1 MEVTAVSIEEAVQ
14 LGAVDGPFYAQ
25 YFFPRTVRQAPSAF
39 DQTIWEALDNPE
51 WRYIALKIFRGG
63 AKTARLRLFA
73 SRRIAYGVSHTI
85 VYTSNSEGHAVR
97 SVSWLKRQVTYNRL
111 WADTFGLRKGGKWA
125 DGEIEI
131 IHGVDEY
138 PIKVVAVGITGQVR
152 GFLSDDDFRPDLIV
166 GDDVDNEE
174 TTNTD
179 DQRKKAQNLFFGAL
193 GKSLAPPTEAP
204 SAKMALLQTPLAPG
218 DTIDVC
224 SQDPSWHTLEFSCFD
239 DHEQSTWEA
248 RFPTEFLHQEKL
260 NHVRRNQL
268 SMWMREM
275 ECKLV
280 SLEQAA
286 FKVEW
291 LKTYDVLPE
300 AIRYTMA
307 VDPAFSDPEKAQAND
322 NDYMAV
328 VKHARIGS
336 KVFLVE
342 YALFRG
348 KELAEAIA
356 TIFEMAF
363 RGRPSYIAVETVAA
377 QKIMVQP
384 LRMAMRRHGIYIPI
398 KEIKDRRRKSDRI
411 IQEIGDVAANGNY
424 YWRGP
429 QAQPEFNT
437 QYTLYHPGYKDHE
450 DLLDAIAMDL
460 MADKTYEL
468 AGDDNEYIEAEFQRI
483 RAEEADMPALTGG
496 FGAP

>member
-1 MEVTAVSIEEAVQ
+1 MTQVPIEEAVQ
-14 LGAVDGPFYAQ
+14 LGAVDGSFYARF
-25 YFFPRTVRQAPSAF
+25 FFPRTVRQAPSAF
-39 DQTIWEALDNPE
+39 DAQIWEALDNPA
-51 WRYIALKIFRGG
+51 WRYIALEIFRGG
-63 AKTARLRLFA
+63 AKTARLRLYA
-73 SRRIAYGVSHTI
+73 SRRIAYGISHSI

-97 SVSWLKRQVTYNRL
+97 SVSWLKRQVTYNEL
-111 WADTFGLRKGGKWA
+111 WARTFNLRRGGKWA

-131 IHGVDEY
+131 IHGIDEY

-179 DQRKKAQNLFFGAL
+179 EQRKKAQNLFFGAL

-204 SAKMALLQTPLAPG
+204 GAKMALLQTPLAPG

-224 SQDPSWHTLEFSCFD
+224 SKDPAWHTLTFGCFD
-239 DHEQSTWEA
+239 NDGNSTWEA
-248 RFPTEFLHQEKL
+248 RFPTEFLKQEKL
-260 NHVRRNQL
+260 NHIRRNQL

-275 ECKLV
+275 ECKIV
-280 SLEQAA
+280 STEQAS
-286 FKVEW
+286 FKPEW
-291 LKTYDVLPE
+291 LRVYEVLPE
-300 AIRYTMA
+300 GIRYTMA

-328 VKHARIGS
+328 VKHARIGQ

-348 KELAEAIA
+348 KELTEAIA
-356 TIFEMAF
+356 KIFELVF
-363 RGRPSYIAVETVAA
+363 RGRPSYLAVETIAA
-377 QKIMVQP
+377 QKILVQP
-384 LRMAMRRHGIYIPI
+384 LRLAMQRHGIYIPI
-398 KEIKDRRRKSDRI
+398 KEIKDKRRKSDRI
-411 IQEIGDVAANGNY
+411 TQELGDVAANGNY
-424 YWRGP
+424 YWLGP
-429 QAQPEFNT
+429 KAQPEFNT
-437 QYTLYHPGYKDHE
+437 QYTLYHPGYKDHD

-460 MADKTYEL
+460 MADKTY
-468 AGDDNEYIEAEFQRI
+468 
-483 RAEEADMPALTGG
+483 ALTEEGDTVLDGEYTRIMEEERSIADLSYG